1 MHIHNGWFEAISGG
15 LGLLPIEKIQFLDES
30 EWGLPRE
37 ILQSIE
43 LSKTYYVFIMVVVAS
58 YVLTQKMLP
67 TLSRLSGGQMINLS
81 YVLTFGLSWTLG

>member
-1 MHIHNGWFEAISGG
+1 MTFFLKNSVNSICDIHNGWFEAISGG

-43 LSKTYYVFIMVVVAS
+43 LSKTYYVFHNGGGG
-58 YVLTQKMLP
+58 LP
-67 TLSRLSGGQMINLS
+67 M
-81 YVLTFGLSWTLG
+81 Y